1 MSRGREALAVLSLI
15 LLSFPACMVS
25 AQEEQAMTCQVLVD
39 WDEDWQWDDDGNY
52 TIGVLHRY
60 RVAFD
65 PPFTNGS
72 SPGATNLSV
81 HHLREGIDIIDSLNV
96 SMISAGGE
104 IDVLLSTTPVFDD
117 IVTIEV
123 ETIEAVCSRTLKVTN
138 WNQPIADHE
147 VTRETDW
154 SLTGMEGVEE
164 QGISFEGRGWQRRA
178 GSILESNELGNGT
191 LFLDLTNDSG
201 GAVVNLNLDRI
212 WLNETYDGTEL
223 IHQDFEMSGDGAL
236 SLQGGEDGGDFAI
249 DAQISDAYVLRSFS
263 EGEVT
268 ERMRFEGTGWL
279 SFNGGDNNSTAG
291 AFGQISLFYYEI
303 WDDDDFR
310 RLQDV
315 QIEANASV
323 RLSGADSNSFSFEL
337 DELIM
342 REKWEEG
349 IRTDQYTRLYGSGDF
364 DFVAS
369 EEYPYIEANGT
380 IPIFH
385 IQSEGGETVANTVIV
400 DGTYDGDA
408 EGSFGLVRRIVES
421 SVYENASGNL
431 FEADKIQN
439 EVWFNVSA
447 TPFGPIE
454 QEFEAEHNLTYEYT
468 VPQEDWWNRT
478 IRYTYVED
486 NGSVED
492 EYPENSPIIH
502 QAEAPEASSVFSNH
516 ISRETGVCPQIL
528 MVGDSFSLVGNAAM
542 VLDVIVTGESEQAV
556 DGHNLSVA
564 VWQGAFGEDS
574 LASGSVINEGMLA
587 GLLSEVNRWVEV
599 ELGDSGPEDDIA
611 FLEHQTID
619 RVLYPAIITLD
630 ENTPPS
636 LFSDLQ
642 SSVKFREGILTTEGG
657 MAHLEIVVDD
667 VDTDVIAV
675 SADLSGIGLGTI
687 ELSDS
692 GLLGDQIIHDSVW
705 TARISH
711 DGLQFGQISVTI
723 TMQDFWTTVDT
734 DASLL
739 VTNAPPRMTSIDFSP
754 ETTLRGEQVEVT
766 VTAVD
771 GHGIESVA
779 VDLLGIGGDLTQLT
793 STGESWSGTFTVP
806 ESMAPGKQSIPIL
819 IIDEDDAS
827 ISTTN
832 VQTGAYPKAAK
843 QLAIENDPPTISK
856 LTLLRDQVV
865 VESVKVP
872 LSGDAMYHTIEV
884 TIHDFDDVSSAQAK
898 IGRLAPIG
906 QSENWL
912 LLYDDGTGADRVAG
926 DGIYTLQFGARST
939 LGEGEMSIRV
949 RATDG
954 FLSMTPISEQNHIIT
969 LERASSGGDGSNWV
983 TEHST
988 ELVVGSLGLMLV
1000 LGLGAF
1006 VYAMRDSNLE

>member
-1 MSRGREALAVLSLI
+1 
-15 LLSFPACMVS
+15 MVS

-81 HHLREGIDIIDSLNV
+81 HHLREGIDIIDTFNV

-154 SLTGMEGVEE
+154 SLTGMEEVES

-201 GAVVNLNLDRI
+201 GVVVSLNLDRI

-223 IHQDFEMSGDGAL
+223 IQQDFEMSGDGTL

-279 SFNGGDNNSTAG
+279 SFNGGDNNSTTG

-303 WDDDDFR
+303 WDDDGFR

-323 RLSGADSNSFSFEL
+323 RLSGAGSNSFSFEL

-385 IQSEGGETVANTVIV
+385 FQSEGGETVANTVIV

-408 EGSFGLVRRIVES
+408 EGSFGFVRRIVES

-439 EVWFNVSA
+439 EVWLNVST

-486 NGSVED
+486 NGSVD
-492 EYPENSPIIH
+492 EYPENSPLIR

-528 MVGDSFSLVGNAAM
+528 IVGDSFSLVGNSAM
-542 VLDVIVTGESEQAV
+542 VLDVTVIGESEQEL
-556 DGHNLSVA
+556 DGHNLSIA
-564 VWQGAFGEDS
+564 DWQGYFGEDS

-599 ELGDSGPEDDIA
+599 ELGESGPADDID

-636 LFSDLQ
+636 LFSDPQ
-642 SSVKFREGILTTEGG
+642 SSVRFREGILTTEGG
-657 MAHLEIVVDD
+657 TAHLEIAVVD
-667 VDTDVIAV
+667 VDTDIIAV

-692 GLLGDQIIHDSVW
+692 GLLGDQVIHDSVW

-711 DGLQFGQISVTI
+711 DGLQFGHIPMTV
-723 TMQDFWTTVDT
+723 TMQDVWTTVDT

-754 ETTLRGEQVEVT
+754 ETTFRGEQVDVT
-766 VTAVD
+766 VTAMD

-779 VDLLGIGGDLTQLT
+779 VDLLGIGGELTQLT
-793 STGESWSGTFTVP
+793 STSEVWSGTFTVP

-832 VQTGAYPKAAK
+832 VQTGAFSKAAK
-843 QLAIENDPPTISK
+843 QLKIENDPPTISN

-865 VESVKVP
+865 VESVKLP
-872 LSGDAMYHTIEV
+872 LSGDALGHTIEV

-912 LLYDDGTGADRVAG
+912 LLSDDGTGPDRVAG
-926 DGIYTLQFGARST
+926 DGIYTLQFDARST
-939 LGEGEMSIRV
+939 LGEGEMPIRV

-954 FLSMTPISEQNHIIT
+954 FLSMTPTSEQNHIIT

-988 ELVVGSLGLMLV
+988 EMVIGSLSLMLV

>member
-15 LLSFPACMVS
+15 LLSLPAYMVS
-25 AQEEQAMTCQVLVD
+25 AQEEQATTCQVLVD
-39 WDEDWQWDDDGNY
+39 WDEDWQWDDDANY

-60 RVAFD
+60 RVTFD

-72 SPGATNLSV
+72 SPGVINLSV
-81 HHLREGIDIIDSLNV
+81 QHLREGIDIIDSLNV

-912 LLYDDGTGADRVAG
+912 LLSDDGTGADRVAG

-954 FLSMTPISEQNHIIT
+954 FLSMTRISEQNHIIT

>member
-1 MSRGREALAVLSLI
+1 VSRGREALAVLSLI

-81 HHLREGIDIIDSLNV
+81 HHLREGIDIIDTFNV

-154 SLTGMEGVEE
+154 SLTGMEEVES

-201 GAVVNLNLDRI
+201 GVVVSLNLDRI

-223 IHQDFEMSGDGAL
+223 IQQDFEMSGDGTL

-279 SFNGGDNNSTAG
+279 SFNGGDNNSTTG

-303 WDDDDFR
+303 WDDDGFR

-323 RLSGADSNSFSFEL
+323 RLSGAGSNSFSFEL

-385 IQSEGGETVANTVIV
+385 FQSEGGETVANTVIV

-408 EGSFGLVRRIVES
+408 EGSFGFVRRIVES

-439 EVWFNVSA
+439 EVWLNVST

-486 NGSVED
+486 NGSVD
-492 EYPENSPIIH
+492 EYPENSPLIR

-528 MVGDSFSLVGNAAM
+528 IVGDSFSLVGNSAM
-542 VLDVIVTGESEQAV
+542 VLDVTVIGESEQEL
-556 DGHNLSVA
+556 DGHNLSIA
-564 VWQGAFGEDS
+564 DWQGYFGEGS

-599 ELGDSGPEDDIA
+599 ELGESGPADDID

-636 LFSDLQ
+636 LFSDPQ
-642 SSVKFREGILTTEGG
+642 SSVRFREGILTTEGG
-657 MAHLEIVVDD
+657 TAHLEIAVVD
-667 VDTDVIAV
+667 VDTDIIAV

-692 GLLGDQIIHDSVW
+692 GLLGDQVIHDSVW

-711 DGLQFGQISVTI
+711 DGLQFGHIPMTV
-723 TMQDFWTTVDT
+723 TMQDVWTTVDT

-754 ETTLRGEQVEVT
+754 ETTFRGEQVDVT
-766 VTAVD
+766 VTAMD

-779 VDLLGIGGDLTQLT
+779 VDLLGIGGELTQLT
-793 STGESWSGTFTVP
+793 STSEVWSGTFTVP

-832 VQTGAYPKAAK
+832 VQTGAFSKAAK
-843 QLAIENDPPTISK
+843 QLKIENDPPTISN

-865 VESVKVP
+865 VESVKLP
-872 LSGDAMYHTIEV
+872 LSGDALGHTIEV

-912 LLYDDGTGADRVAG
+912 LLSDDGTGPDRVAG
-926 DGIYTLQFGARST
+926 DGIYTLQFDARST
-939 LGEGEMSIRV
+939 LGEGEMPIRV

-954 FLSMTPISEQNHIIT
+954 FLSMTPTSEQNHIIT

-988 ELVVGSLGLMLV
+988 EMVIGSLSLMLV